1 MYDKMSADTRTYTNI
16 QGLDELRANVKK
28 NPNAA
33 KKEVTQQFE
42 AILMQMM
49 LKSMR
54 DANQA
59 FASDLFGSDQMGFYQ
74 DLFDKQLTLSLSNH
88 GIGIA
93 EAIERNMKDQHLGD
107 TPDPDAPDEALQPVM
122 TAPTP
127 ITIPAKITTTPAPVA
142 VAAVAPVS
150 AEVKTPEKTQFDTP
164 ESFIKQLWPT
174 AKMAAKML
182 GANPEILLAQAA
194 LETNWGKKILPHN
207 ANTSSFNLFNIKA
220 DGHWASKTT
229 TMDSLEERQGV
240 LVKEKSAF
248 RSYESFKDSFLDY
261 VNLLK
266 QNSRYSGALQHAE
279 SPEKFVHALQDAGYA
294 TDSQYA
300 SKIMKIFGSQSFQNL
315 IAKMQ

>member
-127 ITIPAKITTTPAPVA
+127 ITIPAKI
-142 VAAVAPVS
+142 
-150 AEVKTPEKTQFDTP
+150 
-164 ESFIKQLWPT
+164 T